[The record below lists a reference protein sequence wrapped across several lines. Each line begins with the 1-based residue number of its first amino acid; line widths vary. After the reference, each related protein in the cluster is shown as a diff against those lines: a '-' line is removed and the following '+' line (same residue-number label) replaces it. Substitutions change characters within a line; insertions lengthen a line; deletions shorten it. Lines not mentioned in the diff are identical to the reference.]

1 MGWGGPAARWFLGC
15 SLPLG
20 SSVRGCGTACW
31 VSSISSQS
39 DAGLSAALL
48 ALLPPSS
55 VPVLALLLLPH
66 QNHGHLPVEMFHLFV
81 LRSSELSG
89 CHSVVL
95 CLSFLS
101 VILNGNGLLLPRRS
115 DDIYFHQ
122 QFVSAG
128 GNNVY
133 QNLLQRLFLT
143 VIPLFGLVRL
153 FFNCPADT
161 DLLECS
167 DP

>member
-1 MGWGGPAARWFLGC
+1 MGWGGPAARGFLGC

-20 SSVRGCGTACW
+20 SLVRGCGTARW
-31 VSSISSQS
+31 LSSISSQS

-55 VPVLALLLLPH
+55 VPALPLLLLPQ
-66 QNHGHLPVEMFHLFV
+66 QNRGHLPVEMFHLFV
-81 LRSSELSG
+81 QRSSELSG
-89 CHSVVL
+89 CHSVAP

-122 QFVSAG
+122 LFVSAG
-128 GNNVY
+128 GK
-133 QNLLQRLFLT
+133 
-143 VIPLFGLVRL
+143 
-153 FFNCPADT
+153 
-161 DLLECS
+161 
-167 DP
+167 